1 MFRMTYASPPL
12 PLNAPLSKK
21 KKGAGLPRGPTSD
34 TQAEKLRGRMKPGH
48 STLAAKENVTPGN
61 LFTFFF
67 FKLFTGNIVFLEVPA
82 LGSPAFLGG
91 GAGASIAQFPGYQ
104 DGAAK
109 HTPRSLAE
117 ECGGKYAWWG

>member
-12 PLNAPLSKK
+12 PLNAPLSKKK

-48 STLAAKENVTPGN
+48 SALAAKENMTPGN

-67 FKLFTGNIVFLEVPA
+67 KTFL
-82 LGSPAFLGG
+82 
-91 GAGASIAQFPGYQ
+91 PG
-104 DGAAK
+104 
-109 HTPRSLAE
+109 TL
-117 ECGGKYAWWG
+117 CF